1 MISYQSVI
9 NEWNEA
15 AEVNSNNNEP
25 IQMIEGINVY
35 PRSFSRHEG
44 VKLLVVRSGADK
56 QLLVWGEGG
65 LYDDLAGVESDGYKL
80 CPLSHENRLVINRYF
95 PYTVPRAFGKQVATL
110 GLGDRLGL
118 ASPGHIRTVRGKD
131 IKPVLAQ
138 QSIRELNLTGRDYNQ
153 VLDAACYAALQEGY
167 TEGFGA
173 DGDHLK
179 EEKDI
184 EMALALGFTMLTL
197 DCSDKIDND
206 VESLSPAEVEER
218 YNQLPQEVRTRYES
232 TYLTNV
238 FEAGAFPIR
247 FERQQLMSYAL
258 VYGEAVQMTID
269 IYNRYIRPLDREMD
283 FELSIDETKTPT
295 EPAAHWFV
303 AYELVQAQLDLYSV
317 APRFCG
323 EFQKGIDYIGDLEQF
338 EQELQVHSAIADHFG
353 YKLSIHSGSDKF
365 SVFPIISKHT
375 KGRFHVKTAGTNW
388 LEAMRTIAVV
398 HPALYR
404 RMHQFAVEHYPEAL
418 AYYHVTTDFD
428 AIKPLDKV
436 NDDELA
442 EYMNEDNA
450 RQLIHITYGL
460 LLQAKDGQGNSL
472 FRDEFMDTLQQHE
485 QEYDQALIRHIG
497 RHLELLG
504 K

>member
-1 MISYQSVI
+1 MNSYQSVI
-9 NEWNEA
+9 VEWNN
-15 AEVNSNNNEP
+15 AEGKSASSDEV
-25 IQMIEGINVY
+25 QLIEGVQVY
-35 PRSFSRHEG
+35 TRSFSRHEG
-44 VKLLVVRSGADK
+44 TRLLMVRGSTGK
-56 QLLVWGEGG
+56 QLLVWGDGS
-65 LYDDLAGVESDGYKL
+65 LYQELAGEESDHYKL
-80 CPLSHENRLVINRYF
+80 CGLTHENRLVINRYF
-95 PYTVPRAFGKQVATL
+95 PYTVPRAFGKQVATI

-118 ASPGHIRTVRGKD
+118 ASPGHIRSVRGKN
-131 IKPVLAQ
+131 IRPILAQ

-206 VESLSPAEVEER
+206 VEGLSATAVEER
-218 YNQLPQEVRTRYES
+218 YLQLPQEVRSRYES
-232 TYLTNV
+232 TYLDTV
-238 FEAGAFPIR
+238 FEAGAIQIS

-258 VYGEAVQMTID
+258 IYGEAIKMTID

-295 EPAAHWFV
+295 DPAAHWFV
-303 AYELVQAQLDLYSV
+303 AYELEQAGLDLYSV

-323 EFQKGIDYIGDLEQF
+323 EFQKGIDYIGDVEQF
-338 EQELQVHSAIADHFG
+338 EKELEVHSAIADHFG

-365 SVFPIISKHT
+365 SVFPIIANHT

-388 LEAMRTIAVV
+388 LEAMRTIAEV
-398 HPALYR
+398 HPSLYR
-404 RMHQFAVEHYPEAL
+404 RMHQYAMEHYPEAL

-428 AIKPLDKV
+428 AITPLSEVSDG
-436 NDDELA
+436 ELA

-460 LLQAKDGQGNSL
+460 LLQAKDGEGNSL
-472 FRDEFMDTLQQHE
+472 FRDELMDTLQKHE
-485 QEYDQALIRHIG
+485 REYDQALIRHIG